1 MKMMCPKRSRISGFG
16 IPIVEAPVC
25 NPQSAIR
32 NPQSRGLS
40 LIEVVASTMIVGM
53 MSVAAL
59 NSLGAATKSSQSIGN
74 RAVALGLADEL
85 MSEILQQN
93 YDEPTQTVAFGRE
106 SGESVTVRSTYDD
119 IDDYS
124 GWNQSPPRYRD
135 GSLMPNRTGWRHR
148 VTVARVSPNDPSQ
161 VVVTDQGA
169 KLIIVT
175 VEYDGVAV
183 EEQYAVRTDL
193 DET

>member
-1 MKMMCPKRSRISGFG
+1 MCASTNKSARRKRT
-16 IPIVEAPVC
+16 A
-25 NPQSAIR
+25 
-32 NPQSRGLS
+32 LS

-59 NSLGAATKSSQSIGN
+59 NSLGAATKSSESIGN

-93 YDEPTQTVAFGRE
+93 YEEPTQTVTFGRE
-106 SGESVTVRSTYDD
+106 SGESATVRSTYDD
-119 IDDYS
+119 VDDYN

-135 GSLMPNRTGWRHR
+135 GTVMPNRAGWRHR
-148 VTVARVSPNDPSQ
+148 VLIMRVSPSDPTQ
-161 VVVTDQGA
+161 AVFTEQGA
-169 KLIIVT
+169 KLIVVT
-175 VEYDGVAV
+175 IEHNGVV
-183 EEQYAVRTDL
+183 IEEQYAVRTDL